1 MKTKQILLLLN
12 SGDLQLYNFNIDN
25 SDSPELCFTT
35 NHKDL
40 VDSSSIKNSAA
51 ITSIHVC

>member
-35 NHKDL
+35 NHKEL

-51 ITSIHVC
+51 ITSTHVC